1 FFFWFWL
8 HVAMESCGNVCDWLL
23 CGEWPDPGPG
33 LCQEPSSSC
42 SRKDFL
48 ESLGSILPLEEQEQ
62 PWFYFAGDSTGRQ
75 LWAAFL
81 KDVAKINLGNFVQ
94 VKTRVSNCPKTP
106 PPDKRLQRFVNANA
120 RQVDLQPNWTS
131 AGDRICDWN
140 VSFGQRSVRV
150 TYDWRRF
157 ISDSTNDLHV
167 LEEVAKAGRWPTAW
181 VVISGV
187 HDCYYLRRNLA
198 FQASSTK
205 GFFSFLEQHPILKS
219 RTIIVGME
227 YMVDKDEHPKKKR
240 RKYRS
245 SRGPKSLYN
254 CSRRLHN
261 MMLEGAREHAVY
273 MIPRWGLTRSYADKE
288 VVNSVHYPESV
299 ILNELP
305 SLLTGLS
312 CIAKGRQHGQSQS
325 ILPLITAPFYTGP
338 LLLLYFLM
346 TVAAAVCALLVVHR
360 GRRSWRERAL
370 PEGPATLGA
379 RGRQHDAQEAKCT
392 EQEDD

>member
-1 FFFWFWL
+1 
-8 HVAMESCGNVCDWLL
+8 M
-23 CGEWPDPGPG
+23 
-33 LCQEPSSSC
+33 CQEPSSSC

-227 YMVDKDEHPKKKR
+227 YMVDKDEHPKK
-240 RKYRS
+240 
-245 SRGPKSLYN
+245 N
-254 CSRRLHN
+254 
-261 MMLEGAREHAVY
+261 A
-273 MIPRWGLTRSYADKE
+273 
-288 VVNSVHYPESV
+288 ES
-299 ILNELP
+299 
-305 SLLTGLS
+305 TG
-312 CIAKGRQHGQSQS
+312 
-325 ILPLITAPFYTGP
+325 
-338 LLLLYFLM
+338 
-346 TVAAAVCALLVVHR
+346 LLVVQNPCTTVR
-360 GRRSWRERAL
+360 GDF
-370 PEGPATLGA
+370 TI
-379 RGRQHDAQEAKCT
+379 
-392 EQEDD
+392 

>member
-1 FFFWFWL
+1 
-8 HVAMESCGNVCDWLL
+8 
-23 CGEWPDPGPG
+23 
-33 LCQEPSSSC
+33 
-42 SRKDFL
+42 
-48 ESLGSILPLEEQEQ
+48 
-62 PWFYFAGDSTGRQ
+62 
-75 LWAAFL
+75 
-81 KDVAKINLGNFVQ
+81 
-94 VKTRVSNCPKTP
+94 
-106 PPDKRLQRFVNANA
+106 
-120 RQVDLQPNWTS
+120 
-131 AGDRICDWN
+131 
-140 VSFGQRSVRV
+140 
-150 TYDWRRF
+150 
-157 ISDSTNDLHV
+157 
-167 LEEVAKAGRWPTAW
+167 
-181 VVISGV
+181 
-187 HDCYYLRRNLA
+187 
-198 FQASSTK
+198 
-205 GFFSFLEQHPILKS
+205 
-219 RTIIVGME
+219 
-227 YMVDKDEHPKKKR
+227 
-240 RKYRS
+240 
-245 SRGPKSLYN
+245 
-254 CSRRLHN
+254 
-261 MMLEGAREHAVY
+261 MLEGAREHAVY

>member
-1 FFFWFWL
+1 
-8 HVAMESCGNVCDWLL
+8 MESCGNVCDWLL

-205 GFFSFLEQHPILKS
+205 GFFSFLEQQATWSK
-219 RTIIVGME
+219 
-227 YMVDKDEHPKKKR
+227 PKHLALDHGTVLHR
-240 RKYRS
+240 SAASPLLPHDGRS
-245 SRGPKSLYN
+245 SSLCAARRASREEILAGKSSTRGSSHSW
-254 CSRRLHN
+254 C
-261 MMLEGAREHAVY
+261 ARA
-273 MIPRWGLTRSYADKE
+273 
-288 VVNSVHYPESV
+288 
-299 ILNELP
+299 
-305 SLLTGLS
+305 
-312 CIAKGRQHGQSQS
+312 
-325 ILPLITAPFYTGP
+325 TA
-338 LLLLYFLM
+338 
-346 TVAAAVCALLVVHR
+346 
-360 GRRSWRERAL
+360 RRS
-370 PEGPATLGA
+370 
-379 RGRQHDAQEAKCT
+379 RGQVH
-392 EQEDD
+392 